1 MLLFRRLTLRP
12 MQRARCV
19 YYWSHLSP
27 RGFECYH
34 SLATTANIINA
45 RAENK
50 TAVSC
55 GGIRSIGN
63 HNLPQKSLA
72 SPPFKKLVES
82 LKSKGQ
88 TCTIIESSCGG
99 LISSSLMSVP
109 GSSNVYYGG
118 TVCRLLLTY
127 FPFNCSFFSTHLL
140 ATFMQ
145 WQVAYNTK
153 KSGKLLCDEDL
164 HRILMDVSSTSSSI
178 NKDNDD
184 DIICIRQ
191 DLSSETKKYIKSKV
205 VWTREAAL
213 SYCAHMGTDYVSAHN
228 LTISPSFSVTDAP
241 YLHCW

>member
-1 MLLFRRLTLRP
+1 MSSFVDLFPIQLFFFLNP
-12 MQRARCV
+12 
-19 YYWSHLSP
+19 
-27 RGFECYH
+27 
-34 SLATTANIINA
+34 SL
-45 RAENK
+45 
-50 TAVSC
+50 
-55 GGIRSIGN
+55 G
-63 HNLPQKSLA
+63 
-72 SPPFKKLVES
+72 
-82 LKSKGQ
+82 
-88 TCTIIESSCGG
+88 
-99 LISSSLMSVP
+99 
-109 GSSNVYYGG
+109 
-118 TVCRLLLTY
+118 
-127 FPFNCSFFSTHLL
+127 
-140 ATFMQ
+140 TFMQ

-191 DLSSETKKYIKSKV
+191 DLSSETKNYIKSKV